1 MSCTGVPS
9 RPSLLALVPRAGVI
23 CASVLVVLPASQA
36 LAYWQLTP
44 QVEAGITYQT
54 NPRYLTSEQQ
64 AVNPDGGDDVLGTY
78 IDVLTEGVWKTP
90 STTVS
95 LEPRLRRTDYLKA
108 NDDLNNDDTFVNFLA
123 AHTGS
128 RGSVGLSVGYQDTLI
143 VTSDFQSELPDSPG
157 APPPVNGTTGRY
169 SNATQK
175 TWSYQPSLTFQVSTR
190 NALSI
195 RGQLSDTTY
204 NEDNL
209 RTAVTP
215 LYVDY
220 SNSSVELAIRHFL
233 NPKSSFVL
241 ALNGGNFQTD
251 NPGSRIQN
259 STDSFGI
266 TAAYDYI
273 FSATLTGSVTAGTT
287 RSAVDISGITTG
299 LDFLTGFPCS
309 AERTCSIS
317 NEARN
322 FVGYAQLRKR
332 SEDTA
337 FNFSLSQAIAP
348 NSNGTQTV
356 QQSVRLDVDQTLT
369 RKLSGGIG
377 ALYSKNSSLTKD
389 SSPLG
394 EFGNFRQDSSY
405 LTVDSRISWNLTETL
420 SVFGSYSYIS
430 GETDANNSNF
440 SSNSQQSNNRVF
452 LGVRYRGVGFRR

>member
-1 MSCTGVPS
+1 M
-9 RPSLLALVPRAGVI
+9 
-23 CASVLVVLPASQA
+23 LVVLPVSRA

-54 NPRYLTSEQQ
+54 NPRYLTNAQEDL
-64 AVNPDGGDDVLGTY
+64 NPDGGDDVLGTY
-78 IDVLTEGVWKTP
+78 IDVRTEGLWKTP
-90 STTVS
+90 STTIS

-128 RGSVGLSVGYQDTLI
+128 RGSVGLGFSYQDTLI
-143 VTSDFQSELPDSPG
+143 VTSDFQSEVPDGPG

-175 TWSYQPSLTFQVSTR
+175 TLSYRPSLTFQVSTR

-195 RGQLSDTTY
+195 TGQLSDTTY

-209 RTAVTP
+209 RTAITP
-215 LYVDY
+215 LYVDF
-220 SNSSVELAIRHFL
+220 SNSSVELAIRHYL

-241 ALNGGNFQTD
+241 ALNGGNFLAD
-251 NPGSRIQN
+251 NPGSTIQN

-266 TAAYDYI
+266 TAAYDYT
-273 FSATLTGSVTAGTT
+273 FSETLTGGITAGTS

-299 LDFLTGFPCS
+299 LDSLTGFPCS
-309 AERTCSIS
+309 VVRSCAIS

-332 SEDTA
+332 SEDTT
-337 FNFSLSQAIAP
+337 FNVSLSRAIAP

-356 QQSVRLDVDQTLT
+356 QDSVRLDVDQSLT
-369 RKLSGGIG
+369 PKLSGGVG
-377 ALYSKNSSLTKD
+377 ALYAKDSSLTND
-389 SSPLG
+389 NSQF
-394 EFGNFRQDSSY
+394 EQFGNFRQDSTY
-405 LTVDSRISWNLTETL
+405 LTLDSRISWSLTETL
-420 SVFGSYSYIS
+420 ALYGEYSYIS
-430 GETDANNSNF
+430 SENDANNRNF
-440 SSNSQQSNNRVF
+440 SSNSNQNNNRVF
-452 LGVRYRGVGFRR
+452 IGVRYRGIGFRR

>member
-1 MSCTGVPS
+1 MSRSGVPS
-9 RPSLLALVPRAGVI
+9 RPSPSALLPGAAVFCV
-23 CASVLVVLPASQA
+23 SVLVVLPVSQA

-54 NPRYLTSEQQ
+54 NPRYLTSEQE

-78 IDVLTEGVWKTP
+78 IDVLTEGSWKTP

-95 LEPRLRRTDYLKA
+95 LQPRLRRTDYLKA
-108 NDDLNNDDTFVNFLA
+108 NDDLNNDDTYLSFLA

-128 RGSVGLSVGYQDTLI
+128 RGSVGLNVFFQDTLI
-143 VTSDFQSELPDSPG
+143 ITSDFQTAAPDEPG

-175 TWSYQPSLTFQVSTR
+175 TWSYQPSLTFQVSTL
-190 NALSI
+190 NALSLT
-195 RGQLSDTTY
+195 GQLSDTTY

-220 SNSSVELAIRHFL
+220 SNSSVELAIRHYL

-241 ALNGGNFQTD
+241 ALNGGNFTAN

-259 STDSFGI
+259 STDSFGL
-266 TAAYDYI
+266 TAAYDYT
-273 FSATLTGSVTAGTT
+273 FSATLTGSVTVGTT
-287 RSAVDISGITTG
+287 RSGADISGITFG
-299 LDFLTGFPCS
+299 QDPLTGAPCS
-309 AERTCSIS
+309 VADSCSSS

-332 SEDTA
+332 SEDTT
-337 FNFSLSQAIAP
+337 FTVSLSRAIAP

-356 QQSVRLDVDQTLT
+356 QDSVRLDVNQTLT
-369 RKLSGGIG
+369 RKLTGGIG
-377 ALYSKNSSLTKD
+377 TVYSKDSSLSKNSSQ
-389 SSPLG
+389 
-394 EFGNFRQDSSY
+394 FGNFRQDSTY

-420 SVFGSYSYIS
+420 SVYSSYSYIS
-430 GETDANNSNF
+430 SQTDQTSLSSNF
-440 SSNSQQSNNRVF
+440 KQSNNRVF
-452 LGVRYRGVGFRR
+452 FGVLYRGVGFRR

>member
-1 MSCTGVPS
+1 MSCTVVPS
-9 RPSLLALVPRAGVI
+9 RLRLLALALRAGVI

-54 NPRYLTSEQQ
+54 NPRYLTSEQE

-78 IDVLTEGVWKTP
+78 IDLRTEGSWKTP
-90 STTVS
+90 STTV
-95 LEPRLRRTDYLKA
+95 LIEPRLRRTDYLKA
-108 NDDLNNDDTFVNFLA
+108 NDDLNNDDTYVNFLA
-123 AHTGS
+123 THTGS
-128 RGSVGLSVGYQDTLI
+128 RGSVGLAVYFQDTLI

-175 TWSYQPSLTFQVSTR
+175 TWNYQPSLTFQVSTR

-195 RGQLSDTTY
+195 TGELSDTTY
-204 NEDNL
+204 NEDDL
-209 RTAVTP
+209 RTAITP
-215 LYVDY
+215 LYIDY
-220 SNSSVELAIRHFL
+220 SNSSVELAIRHYL
-233 NPKSSFVL
+233 NPKNSFVL

-266 TAAYDYI
+266 TAAYDYT
-273 FSATLTGSVTAGTT
+273 FSATLTGSVTVGTT

-299 LDFLTGFPCS
+299 LDPLTGALCS
-309 AERTCSIS
+309 EENSCAIS

-332 SEDTA
+332 SEDTTFA
-337 FNFSLSQAIAP
+337 FSLSRAIAP

-356 QQSVRLDVDQTLT
+356 QDSVRLDVNQTLT
-369 RKLSGGIG
+369 RKLTGAIG
-377 ALYSKNSSLTKD
+377 AVYSKD
-389 SSPLG
+389 SSLSKNATQ
-394 EFGNFRQDSSY
+394 FGDFRQDSNY

-420 SVFGSYSYIS
+420 SVYGSYSYIS
-430 GETDANNSNF
+430 SETDRTSISSNF
-440 SSNSQQSNNRVF
+440 NQSNNRVF
-452 LGVRYRGVGFRR
+452 FGVLYRGVGFRR